1 MQGQGSPPTTISREA
16 PSYPGRSPDPVGVPN
31 PATTIVQLPPAIM
44 ERSPAPGIIGGPV
57 PAAIGVDPMTAVA
70 IGAPSAIN
78 DHGAWLPAPAEAFQL
93 HPGAV
98 RRKVIVKIGDILW
111 RIGIDSFRLLDGWC
125 QRRSHWLLARQGRS
139 GNRSLSPQ
147 CCVVR

>member
-1 MQGQGSPPTTISREA
+1 MQGQGSPATAITSET
-16 PSYPGRSPDPVGVPN
+16 PGHPRWTPHSVRVPN
-31 PATTIVQLPPAIM
+31 PPAAIVQLPPAIM

-111 RIGIDSFRLLDGWC
+111 RIGIDRLRLLDGWR

-147 CCVVR
+147 CCV